1 MLRPVY
7 FIQPLSFLN
16 LLSLRFIIMDEARKI
31 VRMISEYLHPLDLK
45 EQDLLCSIL
54 KKETLKK
61 GELLLKEG
69 DIAKAIYWVGEGML
83 RQFYYK
89 DGRDVTEH
97 FACENQ
103 GALCINSLFLQKPS
117 SLLIEALEDS
127 TIFLMPYQEVIDLA
141 QEHQAI
147 ASLLRKI
154 LESSLI
160 MSQQKAD
167 SWRYETVH
175 ERYERFLRE
184 YPDAAKRASVN
195 HIASYLLMT
204 PESLS
209 RVRAGKL

>member
-1 MLRPVY
+1 M
-7 FIQPLSFLN
+7 N
-16 LLSLRFIIMDEARKI
+16 EARKI
-31 VRMISEYLHPLDLK
+31 VHMITEYLHPIDQK
-45 EQDLLCSIL
+45 EQELLSSIL
-54 KKETLKK
+54 TEKSLKK

-69 DIAKAIYWVGEGML
+69 DIARDLYWVGKGML

-89 DGRDVTEH
+89 EGREVTEH

-103 GALCINSLFLQKPS
+103 GALCINSLFLQEPS
-117 SLLIEALEDS
+117 SMLIEALEDS
-127 TIFLMPYQEVIDLA
+127 TVLLMPYDKFIELA
-141 QEHQAI
+141 QKHPQLAT
-147 ASLLRKI
+147 LLRKI
-154 LESSLI
+154 LEGSLI

-175 ERYERFLRE
+175 ERYERFQRE

>member
-1 MLRPVY
+1 
-7 FIQPLSFLN
+7 
-16 LLSLRFIIMDEARKI
+16 MDKARKI
-31 VRMISEYLHPLDLK
+31 VNMIAENLHPLDQK

-54 KKETLKK
+54 VEKSLKK
-61 GELLLKEG
+61 GELLLRDG
-69 DIAKAIYWVGEGML
+69 DIARDIYWVEKGML

-97 FACENQ
+97 FACEDQ
-103 GALCINSLFLQKPS
+103 GALCINSLFLQEPS
-117 SLLIEALEDS
+117 SILMEALEDS
-127 TIFLMPYQEVIDLA
+127 TVLLMPYNKFIKLA
-141 QEHQAI
+141 QKHPQLAT
-147 ASLLRKI
+147 LLRKI
-154 LESSLI
+154 LEGSLI

-175 ERYERFLRE
+175 ERYERFQRE

>member
-1 MLRPVY
+1 M
-7 FIQPLSFLN
+7 N
-16 LLSLRFIIMDEARKI
+16 EARKI
-31 VRMISEYLHPLDLK
+31 VQMISENFHPLDQK
-45 EQDLLCSIL
+45 EQELLSSIL
-54 KKETLKK
+54 KEETLKK

-69 DIAKAIYWVGEGML
+69 DVARDIYWVGKGML

-89 DGRDVTEH
+89 DGREVTEH

-117 SLLIEALEDS
+117 SILVEALEDS
-127 TIFLMPYQEVIDLA
+127 TILLMPYKKFISLA
-141 QEHQAI
+141 QRYPQI
-147 ASLLRKI
+147 AKLLRKI
-154 LESSLI
+154 LEESLI

-175 ERYERFLRE
+175 ERYKRFQRE

>member
-1 MLRPVY
+1 
-7 FIQPLSFLN
+7 
-16 LLSLRFIIMDEARKI
+16 MDEARKI
-31 VRMISEYLHPLDLK
+31 VRMISENLHPIDQE

-54 KKETLKK
+54 SEQTLKK

-69 DIAKAIYWVGEGML
+69 DIAQDIFWVGKGML

-97 FACENQ
+97 FACEYQ
-103 GALCINSLFLQKPS
+103 GALCINSLFLQEPS
-117 SLLIEALEDS
+117 TMLIEALEDS
-127 TIFLMPYQEVIDLA
+127 TILRMPYQKYIELA
-141 QEHQAI
+141 QKHPQLAT
-147 ASLLRKI
+147 LLRKI
-154 LESSLI
+154 LEGSLI

-175 ERYERFLRE
+175 ERYERFQRE

>member
-1 MLRPVY
+1 
-7 FIQPLSFLN
+7 
-16 LLSLRFIIMDEARKI
+16 MDDARKI
-31 VRMISEYLHPLDLK
+31 INMIVENLHPLNQK
-45 EQDLLCSIL
+45 EQDLLSSIL
-54 KKETLKK
+54 TEQTLKK
-61 GELLLKEG
+61 GELLLNEG
-69 DIAKAIYWVGEGML
+69 EIAKAIYWVSKGML

-89 DGRDVTEH
+89 EGRDVTEH

-103 GALCINSLFLQKPS
+103 GALCINSLFLQEPS
-117 SLLIEALEDS
+117 KLLIEALEDS
-127 TIFLMPYQEVIDLA
+127 IILLMPYDKFIRLA
-141 QEHQAI
+141 QKHPPLAT
-147 ASLLRKI
+147 LLRKI
-154 LESSLI
+154 LEGSLI

-175 ERYERFLRE
+175 ERYERFQRE

>member
-1 MLRPVY
+1 ME
-7 FIQPLSFLN
+7 
-16 LLSLRFIIMDEARKI
+16 EARKI
-31 VRMISEYLHPLDLK
+31 VFKIIESLEPLDQK
-45 EQDLLCSIL
+45 ETDLLNSIL
-54 KKETLKK
+54 IEKTLKK

-69 DIAKAIYWVGEGML
+69 DIAQDIYWVAKGML

-89 DGRDVTEH
+89 DGRDITEH
-97 FACENQ
+97 FACEQQ
-103 GALCINSLFLQKPS
+103 GVLCINSLFLQERS
-117 SLLIEALEDS
+117 NLLIEALEDS
-127 TIFLMPYQEVIDLA
+127 TVFLMSYQKFIGLA
-141 QEHQAI
+141 RKHPRLATM
-147 ASLLRKI
+147 LRKI
-154 LESSLI
+154 LEGSLI
-160 MSQQKAD
+160 ISQQKAD

>member
-1 MLRPVY
+1 M
-7 FIQPLSFLN
+7 N
-16 LLSLRFIIMDEARKI
+16 EARKI
-31 VRMISEYLHPLDLK
+31 VRMISEHLHPLDQK
-45 EQDLLCSIL
+45 EQELLSSIL
-54 KKETLKK
+54 KEERLKK
-61 GELLLKEG
+61 GQLLLKEG
-69 DIAKAIYWVGEGML
+69 EIAKNLYWVGKGML

-89 DGRDVTEH
+89 DGREVTEH

-103 GALCINSLFLQKPS
+103 GALCINSLFLQEPS
-117 SLLIEALEDS
+117 GMLIEALEDS
-127 TIFLMPYQEVIDLA
+127 TVLLMPYFEFIELA
-141 QEHQAI
+141 QKHPQLAT
-147 ASLLRKI
+147 LLRKI
-154 LESSLI
+154 LEGSLI

-175 ERYERFLRE
+175 ERYERFQRE